1 MEDFNEDPI
10 EVNPFE
16 KKIKIIKP
24 IPKARKQRNQINTRY
39 EDMELLCMLIII
51 YIFITKLF
59 AVLLV

>member
-1 MEDFNEDPI
+1 MDDFNEDPI

-24 IPKARKQRNQINTRY
+24 IPKARKQRKQINTRY